1 MSHVQ
6 GPGSGSGKKRR
17 CVDNAAHGGGEGLQC
32 HHAIPQGRSL
42 GVQKQQRRHQSDLI
56 LFLMRVCVE
65 QGWKIHGNFPI
76 SCPARNKG
84 S

>member
-1 MSHVQ
+1 MIGVFEQTGWIGFKCVVMSVW
-6 GPGSGSGKKRR
+6 
-17 CVDNAAHGGGEGLQC
+17 
-32 HHAIPQGRSL
+32 
-42 GVQKQQRRHQSDLI
+42 SDD
-56 LFLMRVCVE
+56 